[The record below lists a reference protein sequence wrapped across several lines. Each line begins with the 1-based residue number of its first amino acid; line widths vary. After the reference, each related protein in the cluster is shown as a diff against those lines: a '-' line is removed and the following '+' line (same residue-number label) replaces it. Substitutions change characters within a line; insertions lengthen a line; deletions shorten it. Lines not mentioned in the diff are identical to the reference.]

1 MINNQTEKIL
11 LKKAANYFVPADEA
25 HIPDL
30 KEFGPLFDNDLQRRA
45 AADGLSR
52 YVKRNGLWIGGTIF
66 ISETAIFFKGN
77 AINAK
82 INAGNKLADLILLE
96 DITSVEFKKAVVTN
110 IISVTSDKGLIVF
123 RCFGAKKVQALLQSL
138 IAK

>member
-1 MINNQTEKIL
+1 VIDTLETIL
-11 LKKAANYFVPADEA
+11 LKKSANYFVPADEA

-30 KEFGPLFDNDLQRRA
+30 KEFSLLFDSEINRRA
-45 AADGLSR
+45 AADSLNR

-66 ISETAIFFKGN
+66 ISETAIFFKAN
-77 AINAK
+77 TVNVK

-96 DITSVEFKKAVVTN
+96 DITSIELKKAAVTN
-110 IISVTSDKGLIVF
+110 IVSVTSDTGLIVF

-138 IAK
+138 IVN